1 MKNYTA
7 YTLEDFVGD
16 EDFRNWVQGRG
27 DNEEFWKS
35 FIEAHPDKQEMLK
48 NAQQIIQVANVE
60 DEDMIEAEIEGEV
73 DKFLRTAG
81 KIKGYSSRPY
91 PGGKILKMR
100 PLWLKLSGIAALL
113 IFGISLGWYFF
124 HPDKNGVESPLAGL
138 VTNRMAETTN
148 DSDKPLRLILND
160 HSVVILSPKS
170 KLRYPSQFVGNTRKV
185 YLAGEA
191 NFSVKHTSQPF
202 MVYTGEMVTKVLGT
216 RFMVSAFEKDKKIS
230 VQVLSGK
237 VSVYSNQPSGSVNS
251 KELNGLILTANQA
264 AIFEKGVRQLSKT
277 LVSNPI
283 VIAKENKVVNYFYDE
298 VPLPVIFK
306 ELEKGYGI
314 PIQFDEQNFEK
325 CHITATLANE
335 TLYEKLDLLCKTVSA
350 SYEIVDGQIAISG
363 NGCH

>member
-1 MKNYTA
+1 MAMKNYTT

-27 DNEEFWKS
+27 GSEEFWKT
-35 FIEAHPDKQEMLK
+35 FMEAHPDKQEILK
-48 NAQQIIQVANVE
+48 NARQIILVINVE
-60 DEDMIEAEIEGEV
+60 DEHIIEAEIEEEV
-73 DKFLRTAG
+73 DKFLRVAG
-81 KIKGYSSRPY
+81 KIKGHSSRSY
-91 PGGKILKMR
+91 PGGKILKVW
-100 PLWLKLSGIAALL
+100 PVWLKFSGIAALL
-113 IFGISLGWYFF
+113 ILGIFLGAYFF
-124 HPDKNGVESPLAGL
+124 FADKSPLLSAL
-138 VTNRMAETTN
+138 VSNQMAETTN
-148 DSDKPLRLILND
+148 DSDNPLRLILSD
-160 HSVVILSPKS
+160 HSVVVLSPNS
-170 KLRYPSQFVGNTRKV
+170 RLRYPSQFTGNTRKV
-185 YLAGEA
+185 YLTGEA
-191 NFSVKHTSQPF
+191 NFSVTHTSQPF
-202 MVYTGEMVTKVLGT
+202 MVYAGEMVTKVLGT
-216 RFMVSAFEKDKKIS
+216 RFVVRAFEKDKKIS

-237 VSVYSNQPSGSVNS
+237 VSVYSAKPSGTVNS
-251 KELNGLILTANQA
+251 RELNGLILTVNQA

-335 TLYEKLDLLCKTVSA
+335 TLYEKLDLLCKTISA

-363 NGCH
+363 NGCD

>member
-7 YTLEDFVGD
+7 YTMEDFVGD

-27 DNEEFWKS
+27 DSEEFWKT
-35 FIEAHPDKQEMLK
+35 FMEVYPDKQEILK
-48 NAQQIIQVANVE
+48 NAQQIIRATNVE
-60 DEDMIEAEIEGEV
+60 NEHIIEAEIEGEV
-73 DKFLRTAG
+73 DKFLRAAG
-81 KIKGYSSRPY
+81 KIKGYSSRSY
-91 PGGKILKMR
+91 PGEKILKIW
-100 PLWLKLSGIAALL
+100 PVWLKFSGVAALL
-113 IFGISLGWYFF
+113 ILGIFLGVHFF
-124 HPDKNGVESPLAGL
+124 YANKNGNESPILALGI
-138 VTNRMAETTN
+138 NQMAEATN
-148 DSDKPLRLILND
+148 DSDKPLRLILSD
-160 HSVVILSPKS
+160 HSVVILSPNS
-170 KLRYPSQFVGNTRKV
+170 RLRYPSQFIGNTRKV
-185 YLAGEA
+185 YLTGEA
-191 NFSVKHTSQPF
+191 HFSVKHTSQPF

-216 RFMVSAFEKDKKIS
+216 RFMVSAYEKDKKIS

-237 VSVYSNQPSGSVNS
+237 VSVYSTQPSGPVNS

-283 VIAKENKVVNYFYDE
+283 VIANENKVVNYFYDE

-306 ELEKGYGI
+306 ELENGYGI

-350 SYEIVDGQIAISG
+350 SYEIVDGQIVISG

>member
-7 YTLEDFVGD
+7 YTMEDFVGD

-27 DNEEFWKS
+27 DSEEFWKA
-35 FIEAHPDKQEMLK
+35 FMETHPDKKEMLK
-48 NAQQIIQVANVE
+48 NAQQIILVTNVD
-60 DEDMIEAEIEGEV
+60 DEHIIEAEIEEEV
-73 DKFLRTAG
+73 DKFLRAAG
-81 KIKGYSSRPY
+81 KINGFSSRSY
-91 PGGKILKMR
+91 PGDKILKIW
-100 PLWLKLSGIAALL
+100 PVWLKFSGIAALL
-113 IFGISLGWYFF
+113 ILGIFLGAYFF
-124 HPDKNGVESPLAGL
+124 YADKSPLLSAL
-138 VTNRMAETTN
+138 VINQMAETTN
-148 DSDKPLRLILND
+148 DSDNPLRLILSD
-160 HSVVILSPKS
+160 HSVVILSPNS
-170 KLRYPSQFVGNTRKV
+170 RLRYPSQFTGNSRKV
-185 YLAGEA
+185 YLTGEA
-191 NFSVKHTSQPF
+191 NFSVTHTSQPF
-202 MVYTGEMVTKVLGT
+202 MVYAGEMVTKVLGT
-216 RFMVSAFEKDKKIS
+216 RFVVRAFEKDKKIS

-237 VSVYSNQPSGSVNS
+237 VSVYSEKPSGTVNS
-251 KELNGLILTANQA
+251 RELNGLILTVNQA

-363 NGCH
+363 SGCD